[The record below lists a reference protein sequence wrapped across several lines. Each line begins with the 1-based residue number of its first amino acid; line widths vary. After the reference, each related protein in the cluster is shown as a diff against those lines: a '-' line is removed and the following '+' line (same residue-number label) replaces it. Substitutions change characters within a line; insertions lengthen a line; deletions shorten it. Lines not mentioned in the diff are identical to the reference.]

1 MATKKQVAFLIFP
14 NFNTLDLNGPQEVL
28 KNYAMGAKQED
39 QMFDIAVAAFCDITT
54 AFEKVQVKRDIS
66 FDDALKSVSQFDVM
80 IVAGG
85 PGEDVDAA
93 IANSNETKMLDLISA
108 FAEQNVDPNRPKWL
122 VSICTGAGFL
132 ATCGLF
138 SGKTVTSHWAYLD
151 QLRAICQKYSMPAT
165 TVVRERWVNAGVL
178 DGGVKL
184 VTSGGV
190 SCGIDCTLWLLSE
203 IGGAKGMD
211 LANSVA
217 LVMDYDWKYPRPNI
231 TFGQLV

>member
-1 MATKKQVAFLIFP
+1 
-14 NFNTLDLNGPQEVL
+14 
-28 KNYAMGAKQED
+28 
-39 QMFDIAVAAFCDITT
+39 
-54 AFEKVQVKRDIS
+54 
-66 FDDALKSVSQFDVM
+66 M

-93 IANSNETKMLDLISA
+93 IAKSNETKMLDLISA

-138 SGKTVTSHWAYLD
+138 GGKTVTSHWAYLD